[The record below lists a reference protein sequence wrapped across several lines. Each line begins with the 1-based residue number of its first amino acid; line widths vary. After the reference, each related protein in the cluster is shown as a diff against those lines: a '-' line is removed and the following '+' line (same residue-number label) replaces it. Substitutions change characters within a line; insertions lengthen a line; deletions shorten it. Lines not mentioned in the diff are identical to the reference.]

1 MKMSLTAIM
10 KKVKELDE
18 QKRALIAEE
27 NENRRFSYVSEKDKV
42 NTGYDYRAT
51 REALD
56 ALDKETLRLKSIL
69 AKVNA
74 KLVVCDYPYTI
85 SEALIRLAQLSAKRA
100 QLEALPTVQ
109 SMRRVTFNGVIE
121 YTDTLCDTAEVKK
134 DISALREEI
143 SRLQMAI
150 DKTNLIYE
158 TEV

>member
-1 MKMSLTAIM
+1 MS
-10 KKVKELDE
+10 
-18 QKRALIAEE
+18 
-27 NENRRFSYVSEKDKV
+27 
-42 NTGYDYRAT
+42 
-51 REALD
+51 
-56 ALDKETLRLKSIL
+56 
-69 AKVNA
+69 
-74 KLVVCDYPYTI
+74 CDYPYTV

>member
-27 NENRRFSYVSEKDKV
+27 SENCRVSYVSEKDKV

-51 REALD
+51 RE

-74 KLVVCDYPYTI
+74 KLVVCDYPYTV

-100 QLEALPTVQ
+100 QLESLPTVQ